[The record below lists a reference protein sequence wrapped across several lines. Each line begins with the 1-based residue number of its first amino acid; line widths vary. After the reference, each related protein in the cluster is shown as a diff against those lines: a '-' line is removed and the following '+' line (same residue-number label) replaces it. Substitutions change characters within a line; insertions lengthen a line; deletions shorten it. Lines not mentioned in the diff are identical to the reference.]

1 MIRKIDRKTIKIKTL
16 IVFIITFLVIQGCV
30 CLLNKNQEKQGKIK
44 AEYTAESTISRVE
57 SQLNKYLAESN
68 LIKQTIEAGY
78 DIDEKSFATVSQ
90 LMRDETGV
98 IEAHEL
104 AKDGVVNQAYPL
116 KGNEEAIGLDMLQN
130 PARVKEARLAK
141 KSGKYTIAGPYELV
155 QGGKGS
161 LLFDPVYRTDENGKK
176 EFWGFSILVMNWE
189 KFMKEIEL
197 EKLEEA
203 GYYYQ
208 IWKKD
213 LYSGEKIVIAES
225 KKLNTENSMKVKCS
239 VPNDTWYFEIVPQE
253 GWITFEQI
261 LFGIIVGI
269 LVAGMLAA
277 CYYQFEIRRYK
288 DYMHEVKLQKAV
300 DDARAAN
307 EAKTRFL
314 FNMSHDIRTPMN
326 AIMGFSELLKTHID
340 EKERALDYIEKI
352 HTSSTFLLSIIN
364 YVLEM
369 ARIESG
375 EAALKTEEGNFEELV
390 HSLQA
395 VFEPTVNEKHLEYT
409 CTLDVQHKYVICDK
423 TKVREIIL
431 NIVSNSLKYTPEG
444 GKVAFN
450 ITEEP
455 SEHTDESI
463 YKIVVEDTG
472 IGMSKEYLPH
482 IYEEFTR
489 EHSTTESKVIG
500 TGLGLP
506 IVKSLVD
513 LMNGTI
519 DVESELGKGTRF
531 EVRLP
536 LKTGR
541 EDNAF
546 KQEERDIEGN
556 IEQVKGMRIL
566 LAEDNDLNAE
576 IACTILTESG
586 MEVERAEDGRVCL
599 QMLKERP
606 KRYYDAVLMDIQM
619 PNMDGYETAK
629 AIRSLDDS
637 RARIPVIAMTANAF
651 DEDRMKAFEAGMDAH
666 VAKPID
672 INILMHTLKGVL
684 R

>member
-1 MIRKIDRKTIKIKTL
+1 
-16 IVFIITFLVIQGCV
+16 
-30 CLLNKNQEKQGKIK
+30 
-44 AEYTAESTISRVE
+44 
-57 SQLNKYLAESN
+57 
-68 LIKQTIEAGY
+68 
-78 DIDEKSFATVSQ
+78 
-90 LMRDETGV
+90 MR
-98 IEAHEL
+98 
-104 AKDGVVNQAYPL
+104 
-116 KGNEEAIGLDMLQN
+116 
-130 PARVKEARLAK
+130 
-141 KSGKYTIAGPYELV
+141 
-155 QGGKGS
+155 
-161 LLFDPVYRTDENGKK
+161 
-176 EFWGFSILVMNWE
+176 
-189 KFMKEIEL
+189 
-197 EKLEEA
+197 
-203 GYYYQ
+203 
-208 IWKKD
+208 
-213 LYSGEKIVIAES
+213 
-225 KKLNTENSMKVKCS
+225 VKCS

-684 R
+684 G